1 MSVCVGRRMT
11 RTNELFL
18 LLRWCVVLVC
28 LFADNRKKKSDTPF
42 SFLLSYLCCCFIIK
56 GHQETVSLSFLTLS
70 TSLFVVRAFPLTLI
84 HSHNHFTWFPI
95 LLKVPSFS
103 PSLTSTLDRI
113 HTYLHT
119 PTDTPTL
126 AQTNLSL
133 SLSLHSLHIFTPL
146 PPELLKYFSYKK
158 AMIDTSSLE
167 TADVDHASLYSNGAQ
182 KEEIAIEQLNN
193 NPSQSTLDVS
203 KAEKAEKTSSKVESG
218 GKILDY
224 PEGGFGWLVV
234 LASFVVNFWTFGPNI
249 VWGVHQEYHLKAE
262 TFPGVDAAQLSWV
275 GSIGTAAMFISGPF
289 VAPMTRFLGLRAV
302 VAIGILVCSAGLIAA
317 SFATELWHLYLSQVS
332 ELSLV
337 ISTLFKFTEEWVCD
351 SFGRNIKKNSADA
364 HVLTFLRSHP
374 RRDSC
379 LAQVEVS
386 CLVHSSFFL
395 HHRSPRAVVL
405 QPWMMP
411 LKGWRLFIFF
421 NLRKCLSIF

>member
-1 MSVCVGRRMT
+1 
-11 RTNELFL
+11 
-18 LLRWCVVLVC
+18 
-28 LFADNRKKKSDTPF
+28 
-42 SFLLSYLCCCFIIK
+42 
-56 GHQETVSLSFLTLS
+56 
-70 TSLFVVRAFPLTLI
+70 
-84 HSHNHFTWFPI
+84 
-95 LLKVPSFS
+95 
-103 PSLTSTLDRI
+103 
-113 HTYLHT
+113 
-119 PTDTPTL
+119 
-126 AQTNLSL
+126 
-133 SLSLHSLHIFTPL
+133 
-146 PPELLKYFSYKK
+146 
-158 AMIDTSSLE
+158 MIDTSSLE

-182 KEEIAIEQLNN
+182 KEELAIEQLNN

-351 SFGRNIKKNSADA
+351 SFGRNI
-364 HVLTFLRSHP
+364 
-374 RRDSC
+374 
-379 LAQVEVS
+379 
-386 CLVHSSFFL
+386 
-395 HHRSPRAVVL
+395 
-405 QPWMMP
+405 
-411 LKGWRLFIFF
+411 
-421 NLRKCLSIF
+421 